1 VYELMRTFRVGEKV
15 ELYSQGLVLLQQEL
29 GSSAWQRGQGLL
41 SKKHGNSM
49 LRGNQD
55 EDEEEDQRRNPI
67 ARFIKRA
74 SPGDVVADF
83 SKATSTLTSVGLKIA
98 AGSGAGGADGG
109 AAENTEQV
117 KTLKEVL
124 EEREEQMKDIEQLQ
138 GR

>member
-1 VYELMRTFRVGEKV
+1 
-15 ELYSQGLVLLQQEL
+15 
-29 GSSAWQRGQGLL
+29 
-41 SKKHGNSM
+41 M

-74 SPGDVVADF
+74 SPADVVADF
-83 SKATSTLTSVGLKIA
+83 TKATSTLTSVGLKTA

-138 GR
+138 GRYHFTLTL